1 MREAVAGNRD
11 NVRASKGNPAAIRK
25 LVASLW
31 SLGDMYRVANR
42 LDDALM
48 MINEG
53 QSISRAQQAANP
65 KDAGWPESVALTGM
79 VLAQIPDARP
89 AASPPLAAPQ
99 KAPDIS
105 RSPAHK
111 LAGTKGPKHN
121 HTAPSR

>member
-1 MREAVAGNRD
+1 MREAVAVNRD

-65 KDAGWPESVALTGM
+65 KDAGWPESVALTGL
-79 VLAQIPDARP
+79 VLAQIQGARHAEH
-89 AASPPLAAPQ
+89 AAKAHAPEATDNRRSLA
-99 KAPDIS
+99 KKIG
-105 RSPAHK
+105 RAHV
-111 LAGTKGPKHN
+111 
-121 HTAPSR
+121 